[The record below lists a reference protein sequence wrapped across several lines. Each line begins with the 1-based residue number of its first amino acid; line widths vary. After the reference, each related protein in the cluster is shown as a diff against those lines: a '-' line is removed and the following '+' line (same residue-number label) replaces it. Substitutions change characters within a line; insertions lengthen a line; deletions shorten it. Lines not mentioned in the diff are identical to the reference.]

1 MAPAS
6 ALFWDRLAAFRT
18 ERKALRA
25 AQTALAKTMK
35 SEEKH
40 KARLTQAAKTLAVAD
55 LREILIAKGA

>member
-1 MAPAS
+1 LAPAS

-55 LREILIAKGA
+55 LREILTAKGA